1 MNLIFTN
8 DAELDLNE
16 IYDYIKLSSFSTKIA
31 QDNLNKIIESTM
43 NLTIFPL
50 IGRTFEYDGLE
61 ARIISTHK
69 QFTIIYLSNED
80 NVEILR
86 VFYKGRDY

>member
-1 MNLIFTN
+1 MKLIFTN

-31 QDNLNKIIESTM
+31 QDNLNKIIEATI
-43 NLTIFPL
+43 NLATFPFM
-50 IGRTFEYDGLE
+50 GRTFEYDDLE
-61 ARIISTHK
+61 VRIISINK
-69 QFTIIYLSNED
+69 QFTIIYLPSEN